1 MVLSTLDML
10 AIMLA
15 STVMLATIGVLL
27 FANSVLIKQERAVR
41 ARFKEYRDN
50 CNYNHAEVPF

>member
-1 MVLSTLDML
+1 MILSTLDML
-10 AIMLA
+10 AIMLS

-41 ARFKEYRDN
+41 ERFKEYRNN
-50 CNYNHAEVPF
+50 CNYSHTEVPF

>member
-1 MVLSTLDML
+1 MILSTLDML

-15 STVMLATIGVLL
+15 STIMLATIGVLL

-41 ARFKEYRDN
+41 ERFKEYRNN
-50 CNYNHAEVPF
+50 CNYSHTEVPF